1 MPRAVIFF
9 ALWGQLTRFG
19 QAIARLLF
27 SISDAHRI
35 ALEQIKGVR
44 VCYQATVSLGVARYC
59 GPVLQGRHGAGTG
72 MQGGGFLRCL
82 NWTKFG

>member
-1 MPRAVIFF
+1 LKISNDSPQQMLRAVIFF

-27 SISDAHRI
+27 SISDAHRV

-44 VCYQATVSLGVARYC
+44 VCRDK
-59 GPVLQGRHGAGTG
+59 TG
-72 MQGGGFLRCL
+72 
-82 NWTKFG
+82 FG